1 MAHAIVPACLARS
14 PARAGRPPRA
24 GGPLP
29 AARDGEVILDAPA
42 CPARSP
48 YRGDGP
54 PLAGLGLP
62 LATSH
67 REGIPD
73 AAYLGALARVLVP
86 AKGGFV
92 LDLPVPEGGGHVCDL
107 DHLLREACREAPG
120 SRAWHLAAPK
130 VTARQLAAII
140 PTLDLP
146 AAREF
151 WVFREHFDQAMYR
164 LGRCYIIPG
173 MLPKAPPLP
182 AREPL
187 ALTAPTPTGP
197 VLASH
202 FMAFFADH
210 QGPGQHL
217 ARALNWGHD
226 RGEPYTDA
234 GAAQRRRGAAA
245 GRPRGPARGLPSL
258 RAGGPLRDPPRGRQA
273 RQRKRRGGRPRPGP
287 ARGPRRAAGRQ
298 GGRPRGAARRR
309 SMVLRARRRAE
320 RAGDLAPPRRRQVGS
335 GIATQ
340 ATSARA
346 ARR

>member
-234 GAAQRRRGAAA
+234 GAANAAAERLLGVPVDLRAGCLLSALEVRFAIRHAAGKHGSANGAADDRALAQHVGRVVPRVAKAA
-245 GRPRGPARGLPSL
+245 GRVALPGGEAWSCALDAALNGPATWL
-258 RAGGPLRDPPRGRQA
+258 
-273 RQRKRRGGRPRPGP
+273 
-287 ARGPRRAAGRQ
+287 RRAD
-298 GGRPRGAARRR
+298 ARWA
-309 SMVLRARRRAE
+309 VA
-320 RAGDLAPPRRRQVGS
+320 
-335 GIATQ
+335 
-340 ATSARA
+340 
-346 ARR
+346 